1 MFARQPCYHVQAV
14 LDVGQWLCVPPFRVV
29 CLFQA
34 SYCLFVTLL
43 FLDLDSSPLDQFNTL
58 KNHMFPRLSSPETLN
73 VRSNWYATAT
83 GTPRPGSKD
92 TLSLE
97 HRRRLGQC

>member
-1 MFARQPCYHVQAV
+1 VCARQPCYHVQAF

-29 CLFQA
+29 CPFRA
-34 SYCLFVTLL
+34 SYCLFGKLL
-43 FLDLDSSPLDQFNTL
+43 FLSLASSLLDQFNTL
-58 KNHMFPRLSSPETLN
+58 KSWMFPRLIRPQTWN

-92 TLSLE
+92 ALSLE
-97 HRRRLGQC
+97 HQRR